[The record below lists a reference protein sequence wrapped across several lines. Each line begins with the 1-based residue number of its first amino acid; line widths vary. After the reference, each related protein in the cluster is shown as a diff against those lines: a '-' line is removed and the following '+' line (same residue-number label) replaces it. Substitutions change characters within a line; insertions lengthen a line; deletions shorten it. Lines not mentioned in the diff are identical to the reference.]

1 MDEAIC
7 QLTTQPGDVRDL
19 IQAEPPT
26 ELAHLVQSV
35 EQSVSMEA
43 SPVVDQDSTTE
54 YGGMSERHGR
64 MVARDH
70 SGGRRS

>member
-1 MDEAIC
+1 MGEAIC
-7 QLTTQPGDVRDL
+7 QLSTQPGDARDL
-19 IQAEPPT
+19 VQGEPTRFT

-54 YGGMSERHGR
+54 YGGMGERHGPHGIPCS
-64 MVARDH
+64 MD
-70 SGGRRS
+70 